1 MDPCLGTIGNQRIC
15 DGSEKVSARKSYD
28 ECDPNMHNA
37 QHGAFWKNTDRDT
50 FVSRRTD
57 AWGQAAA
64 VSAGQTFTFNDGTAT
79 TMPNG
84 VLSNF
89 IWSNAENA
97 ATPPQPVNIQR
108 LTPINQST
116 AATNAVWQGAL
127 KARNSIWQFY
137 QLTMTQ

>member
-97 ATPPQPVNIQR
+97 ATPPARQYPAADADSIRARPRQM
-108 LTPINQST
+108 QSGRERSRRET
-116 AATNAVWQGAL
+116 ASGSSTSL
-127 KARNSIWQFY
+127 R
-137 QLTMTQ
+137 